1 MKMKPN
7 LKLKM
12 ENEMICSI
20 CNGEID
26 PQINPATGE
35 VFWTQGHNAE
45 PINNGRCC
53 TTCNITRVIPARKG
67 KIIADAVQTNTW
79 NSRYR
84 LVRKKMGEV
93 GRSNLDES
101 EKLVVDRVIRVMK
114 QTK

>member
-53 TTCNITRVIPARKG
+53 TTCNTTKVVPTR
-67 KIIADAVQTNTW
+67 IANMQKNNW